1 MTFERDH
8 RIDFFRGLA
17 LIFIFWD
24 HVPHNPLG
32 QITLRNVGFSDAAE
46 IFVFL
51 AGYAAV
57 LAYGKIL
64 ARDGYLIACVKILR
78 RAWVLYVVHIFL
90 LAMLM
95 GIVFFANSHVE
106 TRDLVEEM
114 GLHHFITNPQQALTD
129 ELLLRFKPNL
139 MDPLPLYIVLLAGLP
154 LVLPLLVRKPWA
166 VVAVSLAV
174 YLLAPRFGWNLAA
187 IKDGVWYFNPVT
199 WQLLFV
205 LGGFMAIH
213 GQRPRVPDTRPL
225 LRQPLFVSAAVY
237 VVVAGVI
244 TVSWRWPQIHD
255 ALMPASLS
263 NLLYPISKTDLSP
276 VRPGAGLCHRQALA
290 RQWLDAKLAGAA
302 MLPHGALLTGSFL
315 PRRAVGA
322 VGGHAQR
329 PDRRCVCHA
338 GFHRIGGCRGHGV
351 AGGVAGFQ
359 QTPESATVG
368 GDRLRSK
375 NRSLVSL
382 DSCYRGTCLPN
393 PCTVVNRDSCSSCR
407 VKRGCDLL
415 TLQTQKPRSSR
426 PGLFH
431 FRCYVLRSRTHR
443 PLRHIGRLQLEHVEQ
458 HCQQDQERRADIE
471 RHAGVREVRHQAD
484 HQHQKRQRQVR
495 ADRVQPHLVFQT
507 GTFASAQALAELE
520 LGQQDHHPGPDR
532 AEGGNRGDPDEDCS

>member
-1 MTFERDH
+1 MTTERDH

-32 QITLRNVGFSDAAE
+32 QITLRNFGFSDAAE

-64 ARDGYLIACVKILR
+64 ARDGFLIACVKILR

-154 LVLPLLVRKPWA
+154 LVLPMLVRKAWA
-166 VVAVSLAV
+166 VVAVSLTV
-174 YLLAPRFGWNLAA
+174 YLLAPSFGWNLAA

-205 LGGFMAIH
+205 LGGAAAIH
-213 GQRPRVPDTRPL
+213 GQRQRQRQRQVETRPL
-225 LRQPLFVSAAVY
+225 LRRPLFVSAAVY
-237 VVVAGVI
+237 VVVTGVI
-244 TVSWRWPQIHD
+244 TVLWRWPHIHD

-276 VRPGAGLCHRQALA
+276 VRLLHFLALAYVAAKLLPDRGWTRNWLAQQCCRMGRYSLEVFCLGVLLAPLADMVNAMADDAFAIQVFTALVGAGLMGLLGV
-290 RQWLDAKLAGAA
+290 WLEFNKRLNRV
-302 MLPHGALLTGSFL
+302 PYVV
-315 PRRAVGA
+315 AV
-322 VGGHAQR
+322 
-329 PDRRCVCHA
+329 
-338 GFHRIGGCRGHGV
+338 
-351 AGGVAGFQ
+351 
-359 QTPESATVG
+359 
-368 GDRLRSK
+368 
-375 NRSLVSL
+375 
-382 DSCYRGTCLPN
+382 
-393 PCTVVNRDSCSSCR
+393 
-407 VKRGCDLL
+407 
-415 TLQTQKPRSSR
+415 
-426 PGLFH
+426 
-431 FRCYVLRSRTHR
+431 
-443 PLRHIGRLQLEHVEQ
+443 
-458 HCQQDQERRADIE
+458 
-471 RHAGVREVRHQAD
+471 
-484 HQHQKRQRQVR
+484 
-495 ADRVQPHLVFQT
+495 
-507 GTFASAQALAELE
+507 
-520 LGQQDHHPGPDR
+520 
-532 AEGGNRGDPDEDCS
+532 

>member
-32 QITLRNVGFSDAAE
+32 QITLRNLGFSDAAE

-199 WQLLFV
+199 WQLLFI
-205 LGGFMAIH
+205 LGGFAAIH
-213 GQRPRVPDTRPL
+213 GQRPRLPDTRPL

-237 VVVAGVI
+237 VVVTGVM
-244 TVSWRWPQIHD
+244 TVSWRWPEIHD

-276 VRPGAGLCHRQALA
+276 VRLLHFLALAYVTARLLPGNGWTQNWLAQQCCRMGRYSLEVFCLGVLLAPLADMLNALTDDAFAMQVFTALVGAGVMALLGA
-290 RQWLDAKLAGAA
+290 WLDFNKRLNRQMSVEAA
-302 MLPHGALLTGSFL
+302 
-315 PRRAVGA
+315 
-322 VGGHAQR
+322 
-329 PDRRCVCHA
+329 
-338 GFHRIGGCRGHGV
+338 
-351 AGGVAGFQ
+351 
-359 QTPESATVG
+359 
-368 GDRLRSK
+368 
-375 NRSLVSL
+375 
-382 DSCYRGTCLPN
+382 
-393 PCTVVNRDSCSSCR
+393 
-407 VKRGCDLL
+407 
-415 TLQTQKPRSSR
+415 
-426 PGLFH
+426 
-431 FRCYVLRSRTHR
+431 
-443 PLRHIGRLQLEHVEQ
+443 
-458 HCQQDQERRADIE
+458 
-471 RHAGVREVRHQAD
+471 
-484 HQHQKRQRQVR
+484 
-495 ADRVQPHLVFQT
+495 
-507 GTFASAQALAELE
+507 
-520 LGQQDHHPGPDR
+520 
-532 AEGGNRGDPDEDCS
+532 

>member
-114 GLHHFITNPQQALTD
+114 GLHHFVTNPQQALTD

-154 LVLPLLVRKPWA
+154 LILPLLVRKPWA

-174 YLLAPRFGWNLAA
+174 YLLAPQFGWNLAA

-205 LGGFMAIH
+205 LGGFAAIH
-213 GQRPRVPDTRPL
+213 GQRPRLPDTRPL

-237 VVVAGVI
+237 VVVTGVI
-244 TVSWRWPQIHD
+244 TVSWRWPEIHD
-255 ALMPASLS
+255 AVMPASLN

-276 VRPGAGLCHRQALA
+276 VRLLHFLALAYVTARLLPGNGWTQNWLAQQCCRMGRYSLEIFCLGVLLAPLADMLNALTDDAFAMQVFTALVGAGVMALLGA
-290 RQWLDAKLAGAA
+290 WLDFNK
-302 MLPHGALLTGSFL
+302 
-315 PRRAVGA
+315 
-322 VGGHAQR
+322 
-329 PDRRCVCHA
+329 
-338 GFHRIGGCRGHGV
+338 
-351 AGGVAGFQ
+351 
-359 QTPESATVG
+359 
-368 GDRLRSK
+368 RL
-375 NRSLVSL
+375 NRSV
-382 DSCYRGTCLPN
+382 
-393 PCTVVNRDSCSSCR
+393 
-407 VKRGCDLL
+407 
-415 TLQTQKPRSSR
+415 QT
-426 PGLFH
+426 
-431 FRCYVLRSRTHR
+431 
-443 PLRHIGRLQLEHVEQ
+443 
-458 HCQQDQERRADIE
+458 A
-471 RHAGVREVRHQAD
+471 AA
-484 HQHQKRQRQVR
+484 
-495 ADRVQPHLVFQT
+495 
-507 GTFASAQALAELE
+507 
-520 LGQQDHHPGPDR
+520 
-532 AEGGNRGDPDEDCS
+532 

>member
-154 LVLPLLVRKPWA
+154 LILPLLVRKPWA

-205 LGGFMAIH
+205 LGGFTAIH
-213 GQRPRVPDTRPL
+213 GLRPRLPDTRPL

-244 TVSWRWPQIHD
+244 TVSWRWPEIHD

-276 VRPGAGLCHRQALA
+276 VRLLHFLALAYVTARLLPGNGWTQNWLAQQCCRMGRYSLEVFCLGVLLAPLADMLNALTDDAFAMQVFTALVGAGVMALLGA
-290 RQWLDAKLAGAA
+290 WLDFNK
-302 MLPHGALLTGSFL
+302 
-315 PRRAVGA
+315 
-322 VGGHAQR
+322 
-329 PDRRCVCHA
+329 
-338 GFHRIGGCRGHGV
+338 
-351 AGGVAGFQ
+351 
-359 QTPESATVG
+359 
-368 GDRLRSK
+368 RL
-375 NRSLVSL
+375 NRSV
-382 DSCYRGTCLPN
+382 
-393 PCTVVNRDSCSSCR
+393 
-407 VKRGCDLL
+407 
-415 TLQTQKPRSSR
+415 QTA
-426 PGLFH
+426 
-431 FRCYVLRSRTHR
+431 T
-443 PLRHIGRLQLEHVEQ
+443 
-458 HCQQDQERRADIE
+458 A
-471 RHAGVREVRHQAD
+471 
-484 HQHQKRQRQVR
+484 
-495 ADRVQPHLVFQT
+495 
-507 GTFASAQALAELE
+507 
-520 LGQQDHHPGPDR
+520 
-532 AEGGNRGDPDEDCS
+532 